1 MGRGATFGLLEL
13 SLRTATGET
22 PFSMAYGSKA
32 MIPLEVRVSS
42 FRYENFDEETNTSLL
57 VAERDTIEERRE
69 VARVRM
75 KAQKLRMARYY
86 DSKVKERK
94 FKVGDTVLRQIFQN
108 TKEAGA
114 GALGYS
120 WERPYQITEVLRS
133 GAYRLA
139 DLAGNPIRLPWN
151 AEHLKK
157 YYQ

>member
-1 MGRGATFGLLEL
+1 
-13 SLRTATGET
+13 
-22 PFSMAYGSKA
+22 
-32 MIPLEVRVSS
+32 MIPAAVKIPS
-42 FRYENFDEETNTSLL
+42 FRYENFDETINDSLL
-57 VAERDTIEERRE
+57 AAKRDMIEERRE
-69 VARVRM
+69 VARIRM
-75 KAQKLRMARYY
+75 EAQKRRMARYY

-94 FKVGDTVLRQIFQN
+94 FKVGDTVLRQVFQN

-120 WERPYQITEVLRS
+120 WEGPYQIAEVLRS

-139 DLAGNPIRLPWN
+139 DPAGIPLRLPWN

>member
-1 MGRGATFGLLEL
+1 M
-13 SLRTATGET
+13 
-22 PFSMAYGSKA
+22 
-32 MIPLEVRVSS
+32 
-42 FRYENFDEETNTSLL
+42 
-57 VAERDTIEERRE
+57 IEERRE

-75 KAQKLRMARYY
+75 EAQRQRMARYY

-94 FKVGDTVLRQIFQN
+94 FKVGDTVLRQVFHN
-108 TKEAGA
+108 TREPRA

-120 WERPYQITEVLRS
+120 WQRPYQITEVLQS

-139 DLAGNPIRLPWN
+139 DLAGIPIRQPWN

>member
-1 MGRGATFGLLEL
+1 
-13 SLRTATGET
+13 
-22 PFSMAYGSKA
+22 MAYGTEA
-32 MIPLEVRVSS
+32 MIPTEVKVLS
-42 FRYENFDEETNTSLL
+42 FRYDNFDEAANNSLL
-57 VAERDTIEERRE
+57 AAERDTIEERRE
-69 VARVRM
+69 VARIRM
-75 KAQKLRMARYY
+75 EAQKRRMARYY

-94 FKVGDTVLRQIFQN
+94 FKVGDTVLRQVFQN

-120 WERPYQITEVLRS
+120 WEGPYQITKVLRS

-139 DLAGNPIRLPWN
+139 DLAGIPLRLSWN